1 VSGLLPDQ
9 KLVILPV
16 VHRGQDP
23 PEWQAI
29 RHEALDQRSLGS
41 KSTTVIW
48 TCNCVWW
55 QEMTITLVMLAL
67 ATLLA
72 LGYTLYLVYIETSTD
87 LPPRHQSLHPTT
99 VFMDVPFR
107 TPRSPPYRR
116 NREL

>member
-1 VSGLLPDQ
+1 
-9 KLVILPV
+9 
-16 VHRGQDP
+16 
-23 PEWQAI
+23 
-29 RHEALDQRSLGS
+29 
-41 KSTTVIW
+41 
-48 TCNCVWW
+48 
-55 QEMTITLVMLAL
+55 MTITLVMLAL

-116 NREL
+116 NRELESTSRGLHNGPSPAVELLTVPTITKMENESGTP